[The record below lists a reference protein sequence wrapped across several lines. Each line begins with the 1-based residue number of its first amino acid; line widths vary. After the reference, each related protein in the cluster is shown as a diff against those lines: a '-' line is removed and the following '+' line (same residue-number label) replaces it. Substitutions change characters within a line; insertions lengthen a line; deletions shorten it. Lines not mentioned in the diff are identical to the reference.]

1 MQIKLLLV
9 LSLNDDAGRQD
20 EWMSREGDA
29 ELLLY
34 LALTVATGGFG
45 DECLSLGVGVRG
57 CVELRLCVELSDFV
71 PACSDFG
78 RQLVDLSSV
87 G

>member
-1 MQIKLLLV
+1 MT
-9 LSLNDDAGRQD
+9 DDAGRQD
-20 EWMSREGDA
+20 EWMSSEGDA

-34 LALTVATGGFG
+34 EALTVVASGSS

-57 CVELRLCVELSDFV
+57 CVELRLCVELLDFV
-71 PACSDFG
+71 PACSDVFH
-78 RQLVDLSSV
+78 QLVDLGGV